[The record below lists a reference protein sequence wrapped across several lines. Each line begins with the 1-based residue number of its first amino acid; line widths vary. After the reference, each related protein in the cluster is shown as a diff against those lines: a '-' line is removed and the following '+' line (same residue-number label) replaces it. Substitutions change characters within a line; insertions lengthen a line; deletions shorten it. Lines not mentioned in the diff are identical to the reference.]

1 MSNRSKTLG
10 RMALMSLAAILVS
23 TAGAAAQPAGQPGGQ
38 PGGQPPL
45 RGPNVNENRPPRD
58 ETGFGGRTD
67 PRRGGDRGVPMRQ
80 YLDVVG
86 ALRGEQAPAN
96 VRLTAA
102 QDEQINKINDD
113 FRAEAEAFR
122 EKMRAEREKMQDMGE
137 GQNLRERARE
147 MMESAP
153 RPADAQTKIWA
164 VLTPDQQKHLQ
175 PKLDQAKAEADAR
188 RGEDMMRRREGQR
201 EQGGPMNEAQ
211 RERTMRI
218 MERMRSLSPED
229 REAVLKVLEQEL
241 DKRQPQANP
250 AAPGQDGA
258 APPKGPRRP
267 IGRTGQPK

>member
-1 MSNRSKTLG
+1 MSTRSSTLG

-23 TAGAAAQPAGQPGGQ
+23 TAGAAAQPAGQ

-80 YLDVVG
+80 YLDVIG
-86 ALRGEQAPAN
+86 TLRGEQAPAN

-122 EKMRAEREKMQDMGE
+122 EKMRAEREKMQDMGQ

-153 RPADAQTKIWA
+153 KPADAQTKIWA
-164 VLTPDQQKHLQ
+164 VLTADQQKHLQ
-175 PKLDQAKAEADAR
+175 PKLDQAKAEADER

-201 EQGGPMNEAQ
+201 QPTPPINEAQ
-211 RERTMRI
+211 RERTQRI
-218 MERMRSLSPED
+218 MERMRTLSAED

-241 DKRQPQANP
+241 DKRQPQAAP
-250 AAPGQDGA
+250 AQDGA
-258 APPKGPRRP
+258 QPKAPRRP
-267 IGRTGQPK
+267 LGKVGGQPK